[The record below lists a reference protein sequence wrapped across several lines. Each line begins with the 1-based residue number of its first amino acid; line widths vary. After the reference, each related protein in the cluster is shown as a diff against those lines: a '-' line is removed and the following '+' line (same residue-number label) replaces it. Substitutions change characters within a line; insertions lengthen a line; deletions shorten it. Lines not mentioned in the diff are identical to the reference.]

1 MMDAVAAEPGRVLE
15 RMAEMAYS
23 PDLDQLLT
31 AGARWVDE
39 DAEYVIEAH
48 LIGEVT
54 FPTGQVVG
62 CDPLTLPDTS
72 PFTVGV
78 APGRYPLRA
87 WVAVLYRDDA
97 ECDRRV
103 AALQLVIGDEPATRW
118 QPALVEGQDPAAL
131 GEDAFFGY
139 AVDAGTGTLADLAAV
154 RALASWDFQRVE
166 DVYIPAPLPERP
178 VPGAV
183 AAITDDQSGANVITV
198 SSGWG
203 DGVYP
208 TFIGYTADGGIS
220 SFVTDFLVIPA
231 GPQAAG

>member
-1 MMDAVAAEPGRVLE
+1 MPWRPGRADE
-15 RMAEMAYS
+15 ESAEMAYA
-23 PDLDQLLT
+23 PDLDQMLA
-31 AGARWVDE
+31 AGARYVGQ
-39 DAEYVIEAH
+39 DAAYVIEPH

-62 CDPLTLPDTS
+62 CDPLTLPDAM
-72 PFTVGV
+72 PFTVAV

-97 ECDRRV
+97 EWDRRV
-103 AALQLVIGDEPATRW
+103 AALQLIIRDEPATRW
-118 QPALVEGQDPAAL
+118 HPALIAGQDLVVL

-154 RALASWDFQRVE
+154 RALASWDYQRVE
-166 DVYIPAPLPERP
+166 DAYIPAQLPERP

-183 AAITDDQSGANVITV
+183 AAITDEQSGANVITV

-220 SFVTDFLVIPA
+220 SFVTDFLVVPA
-231 GPQAAG
+231 AQQAAG